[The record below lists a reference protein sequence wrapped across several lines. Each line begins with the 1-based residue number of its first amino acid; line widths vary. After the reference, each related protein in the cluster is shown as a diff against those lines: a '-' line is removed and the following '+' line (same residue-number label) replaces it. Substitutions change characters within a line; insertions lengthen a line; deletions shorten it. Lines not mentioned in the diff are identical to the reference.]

1 MDYPTDNLAERIT
14 SAMKNRV
21 KLFLE
26 HIGYVEAYWKF
37 LFRRKMQ
44 DGEEKWINVRKNE

>member
-26 HIGYVEAYWKF
+26 HIGYVEGLLEIF
-37 LFRRKMQ
+37 ISTSMQ
-44 DGEEKWINVRKNE
+44 DGEEK